1 MVDKMAVI
9 HKIVQ
14 PSLIYVPYKH
24 FCFTKMINSYNCT
37 NGNKVPAVDD
47 VLAGDE
53 VPQLTKLPPKFPHL
67 ILVDEK
73 KRGNITTIVYNI
85 EIFLS
90 STGLHLIQKYL
101 TLDDFKIL

>member
-14 PSLIYVPYKH
+14 TSLIYVPYKH

-37 NGNKVPAVDD
+37 NGNKVPAVD

-53 VPQLTKLPPKFPHL
+53 VPQLTKLPPKFPRL
-67 ILVDEK
+67 MKE
-73 KRGNITTIVYNI
+73 RGNMTTIVHNI
-85 EIFLS
+85 KIF
-90 STGLHLIQKYL
+90 
-101 TLDDFKIL
+101 